1 MSSTRAQEPLRPGVV
16 TVAVVDEGHGTA
28 PALASLAAAGLP
40 PDRRQV
46 VVVVP
51 AALAAGHVVP
61 VGADVLVE
69 AGHPGR
75 RRHAAA
81 NIAAGQY
88 LALVPGHVALPARA
102 LAVLVSALER
112 NVTVGLVAPAV
123 DSGALAGKDVL
134 APPSPML
141 VVRTAVWRE
150 TGGPPDESRGVLD
163 ELDLGWRTA
172 LLGYRV
178 RVLPDVVVDPP
189 AAHDPEHEAQ
199 VRLLLARRNAEHVP
213 DSSASASLADDEA
226 LAAAR
231 LVVQATRRRTDD
243 QLAPL
248 LEAPTGRAGEASALA
263 PLGEAPVR
271 RRRRV
276 LVVTGDTLGERMAG
290 PAIRAWEMAKVL
302 AGECDVV
309 LAALGG
315 CTLTSTEFE
324 CRAVSGD
331 DLRALEAACDVL
343 VFQGF
348 LLRDHAWLLDTSKV
362 LVADVYDPIHLEVL
376 EQDKHKPLAERRASL
391 ADSLATMNTQLARA
405 DFFLCASAKQRDLW
419 LGHLA
424 ALGRINPATYDGDED
439 LEQLLAIVPF
449 GVSTSPPE
457 HRRQV
462 LKGVVPGIGPDDRVV
477 LWGGGIYN
485 WFDPLTLLHA
495 VDRVRRTR
503 PEIKLFFLGTQ
514 HPNPAVP
521 AMRMAASTRELAAEL
536 GLLETH
542 VFFNEGWVAYDER
555 QDFLLEADIGVS
567 CHYQHVETAFSFR
580 TRILDYL
587 WAGLPIVTT
596 EGDTFGDL
604 VTSRGLGVAV
614 PAEDVEALAAALLR
628 LLEDDDFARSC
639 RQAVATTAQEYV
651 WPRALDPLVR
661 FCRAPHHAADRAEVV
676 RPDPATGL
684 ATPPRTLRGEVRLA
698 RAYLQQGGV
707 REVLRRAVGR
717 LLKAPPAA

>member
-1 MSSTRAQEPLRPGVV
+1 VSSTRTEHPLRPGVV
-16 TVAVVDEGHGTA
+16 TVAVVDEGRGTSI
-28 PALASLAAAGLP
+28 ALASLVTAGLP
-40 PDRRQV
+40 LERRQL

-51 AALAAGHVVP
+51 APLPAGSQLPAGTEVV
-61 VGADVLVE
+61 VE
-69 AGHPGR
+69 PGHPGR
-75 RRHAAA
+75 RRQAAA
-81 NIAAGQY
+81 AAAAGQY
-88 LALVPGHVALPARA
+88 LAFVPGHVSLPPRA
-102 LAVLVSALER
+102 LAVLVAHLER
-112 NVTVGLVAPAV
+112 EVTVGLVAPAV
-123 DSGALAGKDVL
+123 DPAGAVEVL
-134 APPSPML
+134 APPSPAL

-150 TGGPPDESRGVLD
+150 TGGPPDELGGVLD

-172 LLGYRV
+172 QLGYRV
-178 RVLPDVVVDPP
+178 RVLPEVVVDAP
-189 AAHDPEHEAQ
+189 APHDADQEAAA
-199 VRLLLARRNAEHVP
+199 RLLLARRNAEHVP
-213 DSSASASLADDEA
+213 DGDGADPPPDVEA

-231 LVVQATRRRTDD
+231 REVQANRRRTDD
-243 QLAPL
+243 QLATL
-248 LEAPTGRAGEASALA
+248 LASPTGRAGEPSALA
-263 PLGEAPVR
+263 PLGAAAER
-271 RRRRV
+271 RRRQV

-290 PAIRAWEMAKVL
+290 PAIRAWEMARVL
-302 AGECDVV
+302 SAECDVV

-315 CTLTSTEFE
+315 CTLTSPDFT

-348 LLRDHAWLLDTSKV
+348 LLRDHPWLLDTTKV
-362 LVADVYDPIHLEVL
+362 LVADIYDPIHLEVL

-391 ADSLATMNTQLARA
+391 ADSLATMTTQLARA

-449 GVSTSPPE
+449 GVSASPPE

-503 PEIKLFFLGTQ
+503 PEVKLFFLGTQ

-536 GLLETH
+536 GLLGTH

-555 QDFLLEADIGVS
+555 SDFLLEADIGVS

-604 VTSRGLGVAV
+604 VTGRGLGVSV
-614 PAEDVEALAAALLR
+614 PAEDVDALAAALLR
-628 LLEDDDFARSC
+628 LLEDGDFARSC
-639 RQAVATTAQEYV
+639 REAVAATAQDYV

-661 FCRAPHHAADRAEVV
+661 FCRAPHHAADRADVL
-676 RPDPATGL
+676 RPDPAAGL
-684 ATPPRTLRGEVRLA
+684 ATPPRTLRGEIALA
-698 RAYLQQGGV
+698 RTYLQQGGV
-707 REVLRRAVGR
+707 REVLRRAAGR
-717 LLKAPPAA
+717 LLKATPAA